1 MEIIVPEP
9 NFELKQSEVH
19 LMPCKIM
26 FNGESDVKS
35 FFSSSII
42 KCSNDAIEN
51 NPNQESSSFKTEGN
65 KINKYF
71 KKRII
76 FFYC

>member
-51 NPNQESSSFKTEGN
+51 NPNQESS
-65 KINKYF
+65 
-71 KKRII
+71 
-76 FFYC
+76 

>member
-1 MEIIVPEP
+1 METIIPEP

-42 KCSNDAIEN
+42 KCSNQTIEKN
-51 NPNQESSSFKTEGN
+51 ANQDNSCFKTEGKN
-65 KINKYF
+65 ILCV
-71 KKRII
+71 
-76 FFYC
+76 FFF